1 MSTPPEYLD
10 LAQWPRRAAFEHF
23 RGFEAPFFSV
33 CTRVDVA
40 PLRAALARAAPSTGS
55 AVGGLALAYHH
66 IALRLANE
74 HAPFRWR
81 LEGEQVR
88 VHPAVNGSTP
98 VLRDDESFAF
108 AVLPQGLG
116 YAAFSQQ
123 AGAALAAARTHS
135 APFNAR
141 VDDSALI
148 HFTTLPWVHFSSFSH
163 ARHGGRPDSIPKIA
177 FGRIDAEGAR
187 QWLPVAVDVHHALMD
202 GLHLGRW
209 VQAFEAALAEP
220 GPWLTD

>member
-1 MSTPPEYLD
+1 MSALPEYLD

-23 RGFEAPFFSV
+23 RGFDAPFFGL

-40 PLRAALARAAPSTGS
+40 PLKAALVGAARSAGS
-55 AVGGLALAYHH
+55 AFGSLALAYHY
-66 IALRLANE
+66 IGLRLANE

-88 VHPAVNGSTP
+88 VHPLVHGSTT
-98 VLRDDESFAF
+98 VLRDDESFGF
-108 AVLPQGLG
+108 ALLPPGLG
-116 YAAFSQQ
+116 YSAFSQQ
-123 AGAALAAARTHS
+123 AAAAMAAARTRS

-177 FGRIDAEGAR
+177 FGRIDAEGTR
-187 QWLPVAVDVHHALMD
+187 LWLPVAVDVHHALMD

-220 GPWLTD
+220 GPWLAT